1 MLLLRLHGEGRV
13 VSGLWFAIAAAYA
26 AGGCFGFAAGWLAR
40 RERRIHGGMLD
51 FTRRRI
57 GT

>member
-1 MLLLRLHGEGRV
+1 
-13 VSGLWFAIAAAYA
+13 VSSLWFAIAAAYA
-26 AGGCFGFAAGWLAR
+26 AGGCFGFAAGWLAK